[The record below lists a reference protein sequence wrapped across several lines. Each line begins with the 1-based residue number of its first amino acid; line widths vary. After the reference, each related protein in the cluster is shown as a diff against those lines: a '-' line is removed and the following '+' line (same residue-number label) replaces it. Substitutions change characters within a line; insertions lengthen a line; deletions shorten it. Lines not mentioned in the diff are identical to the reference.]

1 MNNLIGV
8 FMKPVWAERYRPQS
22 IHDVIFAN
30 DRERAQ
36 FNAIVQSGDLPSI
49 LLTGHQGTGKT
60 SISQALMRDLKVDRT
75 DILKINCSDEQID
88 SIRDKVKS
96 FAYTMP
102 TGKFRV
108 VRLEEMDW
116 LSQPAQ
122 GLLRALIEEVQM
134 SCVFIGTANY
144 KNKIMPP
151 LRSRFQEYDISAPNR
166 EDMLVRAAEI
176 LEKEGVTFEV
186 DDLDKVIAAA
196 YPDFRKTLH
205 ILEAGSKSKTLV
217 LMNAETVHDWKLQ
230 LLPLLEAGDFKGA
243 RKLVCETANR
253 EELQDVYRFLYENI
267 HRVKKL
273 KGKEDQAVVT
283 IAQYQYQHGFV
294 ADVEIQVAALFIE
307 LGAL

>member
-1 MNNLIGV
+1 MALS
-8 FMKPVWAERYRPQS
+8 KVWAEKYRPQS
-22 IHDVIFAN
+22 IKEVIFASE
-30 DRERAQ
+30 RERAQ
-36 FNAIVQSGDLPSI
+36 FDGIVREGELPNI

-60 SISQALMRDLKVDRT
+60 SISLALMKDLNVHRS

-88 SIRDKVKS
+88 SIREKVKS

-122 GLLRALIEEVQM
+122 GLLRALFDEVGTN
-134 SCVFIGTANY
+134 CRFIGTANY
-144 KNKIMPP
+144 KNKILPP
-151 LRSRFQEYDISAPNR
+151 MRSRFQEHDISAPNR

-176 LEKEGVTFEV
+176 LVKEEVEFDVT
-186 DDLDKVIAAA
+186 DLEKVIAAA
-196 YPDFRKTLH
+196 YPDFRKVLM
-205 ILEAGSKSKTLV
+205 ILEASSKSKTLKIV
-217 LMNAETVHDWKLQ
+217 GEESVQDWKLQ
-230 LLPLLEAGDFKGA
+230 LLPLLEAGDLKGA

-253 EELQDVYRFLYENI
+253 EELQDVYRFLYENV
-267 HRVKKL
+267 HRIKKL

>member
-1 MNNLIGV
+1 MSRGN
-8 FMKPVWAERYRPQS
+8 VWAEKYRPSS
-22 IHDVIFAN
+22 IDEVIFAN

-36 FNAIVQSGDLPSI
+36 FEAIVKSGELPSI

-60 SISQALMRDLKVDRT
+60 SISLALIRDMKVDRT
-75 DILKINCSDEQID
+75 DVLKINCSDEQID
-88 SIRDKVKS
+88 SIREKVKS

-122 GLLRALIEEVQM
+122 GLLRALMEEVQM
-134 SCVFIGTANY
+134 SCRFIGTANY

-176 LEKEGVTFEV
+176 LEKEGVTFEIN
-186 DDLDKVIAAA
+186 DLDKVIAAA

-205 ILEAGSKSKTLV
+205 ILEAGCKSKSLV

-253 EELQDVYRFLYENI
+253 EELQDVFSFLYQNI
-267 HRVKKL
+267 HRVK
-273 KGKEDQAVVT
+273 GIPSDEAVVT
-283 IAQYQYQHGFV
+283 IADYAYKHSFV
-294 ADVEIQVAALFIE
+294 ADGELNVAALFIE
-307 LGAL
+307 LSTLSPAANRK

>member
-1 MNNLIGV
+1 
-8 FMKPVWAERYRPQS
+8 MKPVWAERYRPQS
-22 IHDVIFAN
+22 IDEVIFAN
-30 DRERAQ
+30 ERERTQ
-36 FNAIVQSGDLPSI
+36 FREIVKSGDLPNI

-60 SISQALMRDLKVDRT
+60 STSLALIHDLKVDPT
-75 DILKINCSDEQID
+75 DVMKINCSDEQID
-88 SIRDKVKS
+88 SIRSKVKS
-96 FAYTMP
+96 FAYSMP

-122 GLLRALIEEVQM
+122 GLLRALFDEVG
-134 SCVFIGTANY
+134 SNCRFIGTANY
-144 KNKIMPP
+144 KNKILPP
-151 LRSRFQEYDISAPNR
+151 MRSRFQEYELSAPNR
-166 EDMLVRAAEI
+166 EDLMVRAAEI

-186 DDLDKVIAAA
+186 DDLDKVVAAA
-196 YPDFRKTLH
+196 YPDFRKILH
-205 ILEAGSKSKTLV
+205 ILEAGSKTKTLV

-253 EELQDVYRFLYENI
+253 EELQDVYRFMYENI